1 MKEAFELLIA
11 KLTFIEWLMAFGS
24 VIVGVVVLLM
34 AIAYVFDKLDVK
46 SFSFT
51 KGFTF
56 YQENEVKRARV
67 ARKPKAKAKK

>member
-1 MKEAFELLIA
+1 MKESFALLIS
-11 KLTFIEWLMAFGS
+11 KMSFMEWLMAFGA
-24 VIVGVVVLLM
+24 VIVGIVVLLM

-56 YQENEVKRARV
+56 YQEGDVKRAR
-67 ARKPKAKAKK
+67 KPRAKAKK

>member
-1 MKEAFELLIA
+1 MEESFALLTS
-11 KLTFIEWLMAFGS
+11 KMTFMEWLMAFGA
-24 VIVGVVVLLM
+24 VVVGIVVLLM

-56 YQENEVKRARV
+56 YQEGDVKRAR
-67 ARKPKAKAKK
+67 KPRAKAKK

>member
-11 KLTFIEWLMAFGS
+11 KLTFMEWLMAFGAL
-24 VIVGVVVLLM
+24 IMGVVVLLM

-56 YQENEVKRARV
+56 YQEGDVKRAR
-67 ARKPKAKAKK
+67 KPRSKAKK

>member
-1 MKEAFELLIA
+1 MKEAFSVLIG
-11 KLTFIEWLMAFGS
+11 KMSFIEWIIAFGA
-24 VIVGVVVLLM
+24 VILGVVVLLM

-56 YQENEVKRARV
+56 YQEGDVKRARV
-67 ARKPKAKAKK
+67 ARKTKRTARK

>member
-1 MKEAFELLIA
+1 MKEAFAILMG
-11 KLTFIEWLMAFGS
+11 KMTFMEWLMAFGA
-24 VIVGVVVLLM
+24 VIIGVVVLLM

-56 YQENEVKRARV
+56 YQEGDVKRARV
-67 ARKPKAKAKK
+67 ARKAKRTVKK